1 MLINDHIRIQE
12 VLLFPAMKPQEQ
24 EKHKRKDNK
33 RNKKINH
40 RRNKSRLLRLHTN
53 KSLENRNKI
62 KLIDKHIYVFVI
74 VIINK

>member
-40 RRNKSRLLRLHTN
+40 RRNKSRLLHTN